1 VDTPKVV
8 CPRCR
13 GLGYWERRF
22 RNGHV
27 YVYVLHREGRKV
39 HRCYLGAEEYDYVE
53 RLHNLGLAGMHD
65 DGRFE
70 RYAEELLDR
79 LKPGQLARLK
89 EMIEARLAGV
99 SA

>member
-1 VDTPKVV
+1 
-8 CPRCR
+8 
-13 GLGYWERRF
+13 LGYWERRSK
-22 RNGHV
+22 GEHV

-39 HRCYLGAEEYDYVE
+39 HRCYLGAEAYDYVE
-53 RLHNLGLAGMHD
+53 RMHNMGLVGMQD

-79 LKPGQLARLK
+79 LKPKQLARLK